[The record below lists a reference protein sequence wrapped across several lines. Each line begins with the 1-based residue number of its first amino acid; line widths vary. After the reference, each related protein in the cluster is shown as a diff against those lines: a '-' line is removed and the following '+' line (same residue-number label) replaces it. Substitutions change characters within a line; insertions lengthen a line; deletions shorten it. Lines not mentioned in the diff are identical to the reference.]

1 MFIRGIDALRDS
13 ISSKL
18 HSHFHSKFNMKTVS
32 LGAVI
37 DETKKHTWSRAIVV
51 KPELMT
57 RRTNVFQFVLA
68 SKERPSF
75 KIEDM
80 KLRVISSSEI
90 NVEVKSIM
98 ITQLGSRTNAEL
110 FFTPKEDD
118 FKWEKFLEEDDSENN
133 LIGMGSFNLNL
144 VYDH

>member
-1 MFIRGIDALRDS
+1 
-13 ISSKL
+13 
-18 HSHFHSKFNMKTVS
+18 MKTVS
-32 LGAVI
+32 LGAII
-37 DETKKHTWSRAIVV
+37 DETKKHTWSRAVLV

-75 KIEDM
+75 KIENLI
-80 KLRVISSSEI
+80 LRVISRSKI

-118 FKWEKFLEEDDSENN
+118 FEWEKFLEEDESENN
-133 LIGMGSFNLNL
+133 LIGR
-144 VYDH
+144 VK

>member
-1 MFIRGIDALRDS
+1 
-13 ISSKL
+13 
-18 HSHFHSKFNMKTVS
+18 
-32 LGAVI
+32 
-37 DETKKHTWSRAIVV
+37 
-51 KPELMT
+51 
-57 RRTNVFQFVLA
+57 
-68 SKERPSF
+68 
-75 KIEDM
+75 
-80 KLRVISSSEI
+80 
-90 NVEVKSIM
+90 M